1 MYNHRVYTGTLIM
14 AYTLNKYDD
23 IHLLFST
30 GPAGEGS
37 ASPKTSSAGAAP
49 PPDTITSAESVAIR
63 VGEDYQGRVVGVVWR
78 KGILSC
84 DIVQRVSLL
93 YSLLISRR
101 SCR

>member
-1 MYNHRVYTGTLIM
+1 M

-49 PPDTITSAESVAIR
+49 PSPSPDTITSAESVAIR

-78 KGILSC
+78 RGILSC